1 MIVIFCLIEP
11 LYQVYSHEKNEAE
24 HRASKKKDD
33 ALNDEN
39 EDLVDLATKAGSVR
53 LLWSELPT
61 VRSSGIMR
69 TVSSE
74 ERKRQ
79 EVSGHSFSTYAIF
92 SEKLTF
98 LTS

>member
-1 MIVIFCLIEP
+1 MKAIFCLIEP

-33 ALNDEN
+33 VVNDN
-39 EDLVDLATKAGSVR
+39 TEDPVDLATKVGSVR

-79 EVSGHSFSTYAIF
+79 EVRGHSFSTYAKF

-98 LTS
+98 

>member
-1 MIVIFCLIEP
+1 MTVIFCLIEP

-33 ALNDEN
+33 VVNDDT
-39 EDLVDLATKAGSVR
+39 EDPVDLATKVGSVR

-79 EVSGHSFSTYAIF
+79 EVRGHSFSTYAKF

-98 LTS
+98 

>member
-1 MIVIFCLIEP
+1 MKAIFCLIEP

-33 ALNDEN
+33 VVNDDT
-39 EDLVDLATKAGSVR
+39 EDPVDLATKVGSVR

-79 EVSGHSFSTYAIF
+79 EVRGHSFSMYAKF

-98 LTS
+98 

>member
-1 MIVIFCLIEP
+1 MKAIFCLIEP
-11 LYQVYSHEKNEAE
+11 LYQVYSHEKNQAE

-33 ALNDEN
+33 VVNDDT
-39 EDLVDLATKAGSVR
+39 EDPVDLATKVGSVR

-79 EVSGHSFSTYAIF
+79 EVRGHSFSTYAKF

-98 LTS
+98 

>member
-1 MIVIFCLIEP
+1 M
-11 LYQVYSHEKNEAE
+11 YQVYSHEKNEAE

-33 ALNDEN
+33 VVNDDT
-39 EDLVDLATKAGSVR
+39 EDPVDLATKVGSVR

-79 EVSGHSFSTYAIF
+79 EVRGIHSVRTQN
-92 SEKLTF
+92 F
-98 LTS
+98 LEN

>member
-1 MIVIFCLIEP
+1 MKAIFCLIEP

-33 ALNDEN
+33 VVNDDT
-39 EDLVDLATKAGSVR
+39 EDPVDLATKVGSVR

-79 EVSGHSFSTYAIF
+79 EVRGHSFSTYAKF

-98 LTS
+98 